1 LQGGKIITV
10 DDSFTIAEAVAIRDD
25 RIVAVG
31 SDSAITAYTDPG
43 TRVVDLRG
51 KTVIPGLIDGHAHMD
66 REGLKAIFPSLGRVR
81 SVKDI
86 QERIAELARKSKPG
100 EWIVTM
106 PIGDPPFYLDVP
118 NVLAEKRW
126 PTRQEL
132 DSAAPNN
139 PVLIRSIWG
148 FWRSTPPL
156 VSCVN
161 TVALNRAGITRETV
175 SPDPGVV
182 IERDKN
188 GDPTGVLIESEMQP
202 LAELIWFREAT
213 RFSREDRER
222 AIPVSAKA
230 YHAFGTTGVFEEHGV
245 ANEVLRAYKDARRS
259 GTLTMRTALVFSP
272 NWKAVAGSPLSSF
285 LEAWGGWLGEPALGD
300 DWLKVTG
307 LYVNIQHRPS
317 DDLRAKAAPY
327 TGWAGFNYDTG
338 LPPERLKELAVEC
351 ARNDIRVVANAALSP
366 GIVDIL
372 ADVDKQIP
380 LKGRRWILGH
390 VARLSRREIAEV
402 ARMGLI
408 VTPHTNASI
417 YKAGSDFQKALGP
430 DRRDELTPLRQLL
443 DAGVKVSLVTD
454 NVPVSMFWPIWESV
468 ARLSMTN
475 ERIAPTQAI
484 TRAEA
489 LRCSTVNGAYLSFD
503 EDKRG
508 SIEVGKLADLAVL
521 SADPLTV
528 EERGIRDITSM
539 MTIVGGR
546 VVYEAT

>member
-1 LQGGKIITV
+1 
-10 DDSFTIAEAVAIRDD
+10 
-25 RIVAVG
+25 
-31 SDSAITAYTDPG
+31 
-43 TRVVDLRG
+43 
-51 KTVIPGLIDGHAHMD
+51 M
-66 REGLKAIFPSLGRVR
+66 
-81 SVKDI
+81 
-86 QERIAELARKSKPG
+86 
-100 EWIVTM
+100 
-106 PIGDPPFYLDVP
+106 
-118 NVLAEKRW
+118 
-126 PTRQEL
+126 
-132 DSAAPNN
+132 
-139 PVLIRSIWG
+139 
-148 FWRSTPPL
+148 
-156 VSCVN
+156 
-161 TVALNRAGITRETV
+161 
-175 SPDPGVV
+175 
-182 IERDKN
+182 
-188 GDPTGVLIESEMQP
+188 LIESDMQP

-213 RFSREDRER
+213 RFSREDRAR
-222 AIPVSAKA
+222 AIPVSART
-230 YHAFGTTGVFEEHGV
+230 YHAVGTTGVFEEHGV
-245 ANEVLRAYKDARRS
+245 ANEVLRAYKDARRA

-272 NWKAVAGSPLSSF
+272 NWKAVAGSSLSSF

-307 LYVNIQHRPS
+307 LYVNVQHRPS
-317 DDLRAKAAPY
+317 DDLRAKAGPY

-338 LPPERLKELAVEC
+338 VSPDRLKELALEC

-380 LKGRRWILGH
+380 LKGRRWIVGH
-390 VARLSRREIAEV
+390 VGRLSRREIVEV

-408 VTPHTNASI
+408 ITPHTNASI
-417 YKAGSDFQKALGP
+417 YKNGSDFQRALGP
-430 DRRDELTPLRQLL
+430 ERREELTPLRQLL

-489 LRCSTVNGAYLSFD
+489 LRCSTINGAYLSFD

-528 EERGIRDITSM
+528 EEDRIRDITSV

-546 VVYEAT
+546 VVYEAA